1 MLNWR
6 FDGLHLKQAWRCINI
21 WCKEL
26 SFTVYKADVNREEL
40 PFADNSF
47 DMYTM
52 LDVIEHLENPDHA
65 IKEAYRVLKRG
76 GFLILTTPN
85 LASWYNRALL
95 LLGKPVLGIDL
106 STEWRYE
113 YPLGIKQVVSGH
125 RRLYT
130 FDSLKRLLSLY
141 GFQVVKSKGYPQV
154 SKPVKGFMHFIH
166 ALDKLFARRTSTAA
180 NFLIVCS
187 KAPL

>member
-1 MLNWR
+1 
-6 FDGLHLKQAWRCINI
+6 
-21 WCKEL
+21 
-26 SFTVYKADVNREEL
+26 REEL

-47 DMYTM
+47 DVCTM

-85 LASWYNRALL
+85 LASWCNRILL
-95 LLGKPVLGIDL
+95 LLRKPVLGIDL

-113 YPLGIKQVVSGH
+113 YPLGIKQVISGH

-166 ALDKLFARRTSTAA
+166 VLDKLFARRTTTAA